1 MVHTQVQKK
10 YTEND
15 PLHVVSS
22 KYIEDLYTWVYQC
35 KYKQFFVKDFLKSII
50 TSLVLFTIGVKLTN
64 ELVAW
69 RLY

>member
-1 MVHTQVQKK
+1 MHTQVQKK

-22 KYIEDLYTWVYQC
+22 KCIEHLYTWAYQC